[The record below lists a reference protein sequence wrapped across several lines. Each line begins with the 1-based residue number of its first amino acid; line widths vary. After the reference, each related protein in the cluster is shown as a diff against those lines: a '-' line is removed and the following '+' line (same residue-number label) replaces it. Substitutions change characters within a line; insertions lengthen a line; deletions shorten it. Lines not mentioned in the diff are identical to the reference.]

1 MSKPD
6 KRHVPLS
13 EYLPQVV
20 HDLRNCLS
28 VAVGTAD
35 LVLLEHTLNQAQ
47 IRDIEKIREAC
58 LRAMVIL
65 DGPKPSA

>member
-13 EYLPQVV
+13 EYLPRVI

-35 LVLLEHTLNQAQ
+35 LVLLDSTLNPALA
-47 IRDIEKIREAC
+47 RDIEKIREAC
-58 LRAMVIL
+58 LRAMQIV
-65 DGPKPSA
+65 DGPKPRA

>member
-6 KRHVPLS
+6 KRRVPLS
-13 EYLPQVV
+13 EYLPQVL

-35 LVLLEHTLNQAQ
+35 LVLLDATLNQAQ
-47 IRDIEKIREAC
+47 TRDIEKIREAC
-58 LRAMVIL
+58 LGAMTIL